1 MSLPPRVVKSP
12 QPTMPVAHDS
22 CSRSPHYHIGEQRL
36 TSVNTGY
43 IRHTFLNISIAA
55 TTAQPLSQRA
65 TSTAA

>member
-22 CSRSPHYHIGEQRL
+22 RSRSPQYHIGEQRL

-43 IRHTFLNISIAA
+43 IRHTFLKIGFAA
-55 TTAQPLSQRA
+55 TAQSLSQRA